1 MDLKAPCLIWYVGAN
16 THGRDGIRLQ
26 KDYPCDIHVFE
37 PVPQFVS
44 KLRRRWENVPRS
56 TVHAYGLGASTRTVE
71 GVAVKGASTFA
82 MNNSVKGVAVRIR
95 SVTEAWLD
103 FGSPTIDLL
112 HANCEGCEWEL
123 WEALLE
129 GGIVPKIHTI
139 QVGTHWF
146 PQIKDIERRYCDIET
161 KLKKTHAKVFKQA
174 FAWERWTQVGT

>member
-1 MDLKAPCLIWYVGAN
+1 MQ

-37 PVPQFVS
+37 PVPQFAS
-44 KLRRRWENVPRS
+44 DLRRNWENVPRS

-71 GVAVKGASTFA
+71 GVDVKGESTFA
-82 MNNSVKGVAVRIR
+82 MDGSDKGVALQIR
-95 SVTEAWLD
+95 SVAEVWHD

-129 GGIVPKIHTI
+129 AGIVPQIRTI
-139 QVGTHWF
+139 QVVVRIGFHRSTTLSDGTA
-146 PQIKDIERRYCDIET
+146 QLSTR
-161 KLKKTHAKVFKQA
+161 
-174 FAWERWTQVGT
+174 